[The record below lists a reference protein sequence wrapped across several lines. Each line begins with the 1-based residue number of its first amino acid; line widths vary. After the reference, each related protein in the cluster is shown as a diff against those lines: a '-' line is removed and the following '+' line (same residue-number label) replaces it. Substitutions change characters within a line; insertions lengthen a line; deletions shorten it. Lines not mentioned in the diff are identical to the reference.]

1 MPIKLWGKTMKKT
14 QLMLLAAATLVSGG
28 AFASAA
34 TDAMTDIG
42 TEAAALAAAAWPI
55 VVSVVIAFIGM
66 KLFKKF
72 ANKST

>member
-1 MPIKLWGKTMKKT
+1 MKKT
-14 QLMLLAAATLVSGG
+14 QLMLLSAATLVSGG